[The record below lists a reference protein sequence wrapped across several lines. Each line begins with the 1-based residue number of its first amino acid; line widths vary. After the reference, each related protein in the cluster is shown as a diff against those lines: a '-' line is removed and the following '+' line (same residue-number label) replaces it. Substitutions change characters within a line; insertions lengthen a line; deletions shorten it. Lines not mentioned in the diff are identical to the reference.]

1 MAATGDDIQQAI
13 ADARRA
19 ASEFAASKATGRRV
33 TITDIATLAGVS
45 KKTVSRIINR
55 SPNVRES
62 TRQVVDAIM
71 DELDYVPDPAA
82 RGLNFPHNFLVGL
95 IYDNPNPQYV
105 VNMQEGILQTLK
117 DTEFELLV
125 HPCDRSEADFIDKVQ
140 RFVQRQ
146 RLYGVILT
154 PSVSEDDRLAR
165 RLAEIGCRHIRV
177 ASVSL
182 GEPETMLVT
191 NDALGAQQAAQH
203 LVEMGHTRI
212 AHLAGREGFRSAEER
227 LSGFRDGLE
236 ANGRSLDETLVFRG
250 DYTFDSGLACGEDIA
265 RMANRP
271 TAIFC
276 ANDQM
281 AAGFLQGVRRAG
293 LVVPDDI
300 SVVGY
305 DDFQLA
311 RITSPKLTT
320 VHSPTRDFARIA
332 ASRLLGNGIPDDL
345 SDLVAPW
352 LVARRS
358 SGPAPSVA

>member
-1 MAATGDDIQQAI
+1 MAADGDEIEQAL

-19 ASEFAASKATGRRV
+19 AAEFAAANTTGRRV
-33 TITDIATLAGVS
+33 TITDIARLSGVS

-62 TRQVVDAIM
+62 TRRVVDAIM
-71 DELDYVPDPAA
+71 NALDYVPDPAA

-125 HPCDRSEADFIDKVQ
+125 HPCDRTEEDFLDKVQ
-140 RFVQRQ
+140 SFVQRQ

-154 PSVSEDDRLAR
+154 PSVSEDERLAR

-182 GEPETMLVT
+182 GEPDTMLVT
-191 NDALGAQQAAQH
+191 NDALGARQAARH
-203 LVEMGHTRI
+203 IVEMGHTRI

-227 LSGFRDGLE
+227 LSGFREGLE
-236 ANGRSLDETLVFRG
+236 AEGLALDEGLVFRG
-250 DYTFDSGLACGEDIA
+250 DYTFESGLACGEDVA
-265 RMANRP
+265 RMASRP

-281 AAGFLQGVRRAG
+281 AAGFLQAMRRSG
-293 LVVPDDI
+293 LAVPGDM

-320 VHSPTRDFARIA
+320 IHSPTRDFARVA
-332 ASRLLGNGIPDDL
+332 ASRLLERDVPDDL

-352 LVARRS
+352 LVVRGS
-358 SGPAPSVA
+358 SGPAPA